1 MSAAFLIGLQLR
13 SANEAR
19 FQSFGQTC
27 RQLCVAVLLGLDAVA
42 LAMEADVSAS
52 TYYISGYSRLEPRL
66 RRWCAIVAV
75 SAHVSDSVVYDL
87 MQDDRLC
94 CRLPEVEDNMHLEVA
109 YVNSL
114 DPLVWTTLANLVG
127 ESGSPQQLMSDAL
140 VAAHAAAAYIDE
152 RIFVPARGMPFALCS
167 GDVHMNLELLGR
179 PGPMHEDE
187 ATQRIASLVR
197 MRHSRAELVRLVSM
211 FNELSWSSKKVEED
225 HAPGHKLRNH
235 HNQYG
240 QDMQLQRSFV
250 CGLLSM
256 VRQGKERAP
265 LVRARKKLAIL
276 QKKQPRKA
284 TGRHMFSAD
293 ALRATSAAYAG
304 LSAEVRARAGADTMR
319 RHGVQHAAL
328 SSDVKRDF
336 QRRAATEA
344 ATRQHAINEE
354 IFAVRTCIFGEEQRD
369 MDERQ
374 GSSLV
379 CKVGG
384 CRCSE
389 QDLRDLD
396 LMLQDRERWSGRA
409 ASALRERACAPAATP
424 SPQRMETLG
433 SLRVSGVGASRP
445 EIHDWLIEICKQ
457 RDWFRRTA
465 LRVMREGQERW
476 YLVLF
481 ACQRPF
487 QLSCLPLTPRLVT
500 VGRPNMGEQ
509 EIYACMS
516 SWHVYTFT
524 VVERV

>member
-1 MSAAFLIGLQLR
+1 M
-13 SANEAR
+13 
-19 FQSFGQTC
+19 
-27 RQLCVAVLLGLDAVA
+27 
-42 LAMEADVSAS
+42 
-52 TYYISGYSRLEPRL
+52 
-66 RRWCAIVAV
+66 AV

-94 CRLPEVEDNMHLEVA
+94 RRLPEVDVNMHLEVA

-152 RIFVPARGMPFALCS
+152 RLFVPARGMPFALCS

-319 RHGVQHAAL
+319 RHGVQPAAL

-354 IFAVRTCIFGEEQRD
+354 ICAVRTCIFWKNSGTWKRD
-369 MDERQ
+369 KAAVWCARLADAGFRSKTSEIWTSCCRIAR
-374 GSSLV
+374 GGLV
-379 CKVGG
+379 VRLLLCESVLA
-384 CRCSE
+384 RPPRR
-389 QDLRDLD
+389 LRLSVWK
-396 LMLQDRERWSGRA
+396 RWA
-409 ASALRERACAPAATP
+409 HC
-424 SPQRMETLG
+424 
-433 SLRVSGVGASRP
+433 
-445 EIHDWLIEICKQ
+445 
-457 RDWFRRTA
+457 
-465 LRVMREGQERW
+465 
-476 YLVLF
+476 
-481 ACQRPF
+481 ACQA
-487 QLSCLPLTPRLVT
+487 SEHHVPRSLI
-500 VGRPNMGEQ
+500 G
-509 EIYACMS
+509 
-516 SWHVYTFT
+516 
-524 VVERV
+524 